1 MIARIADI
9 LADKGSDVVT
19 IGSTATTAEVVALL
33 TRHRIGAV
41 MVVDDA
47 DVPLGIVSERD
58 VVHAAGRAGAE
69 VLGLVVTEVMSADVP
84 LGIVSER
91 DVVQAVGRAGA
102 EVLGT
107 VVTEVMSSDV
117 PACTPKARVDDV
129 AALMTQGRHRHV
141 PVIVGGELLGIVS
154 VGDVVRSQIEDLS
167 EAAEQLRA
175 YVAGGY

>member
-41 MVVDDA
+41 VVVDD
-47 DVPLGIVSERD
+47 
-58 VVHAAGRAGAE
+58 
-69 VLGLVVTEVMSADVP
+69 ADVP

-107 VVTEVMSSDV
+107 VVTEVMSTDV

>member
-41 MVVDDA
+41 VVVDD
-47 DVPLGIVSERD
+47 
-58 VVHAAGRAGAE
+58 
-69 VLGLVVTEVMSADVP
+69 ADVP

-107 VVTEVMSSDV
+107 VVTEVMSTDV

-154 VGDVVRSQIEDLS
+154 VGDVVRSQIDDLS

>member
-41 MVVDDA
+41 VVVDDA

-84 LGIVSER
+84 
-91 DVVQAVGRAGA
+91 
-102 EVLGT
+102 
-107 VVTEVMSSDV
+107 
-117 PACTPKARVDDV
+117 ACTPKARVDDV

-141 PVIVGGELLGIVS
+141 PVIVGGQLLGIVS
-154 VGDVVRSQIEDLS
+154 VGDVVRSQIDDLS
-167 EAAEQLRA
+167 EAAEQMRA